1 MEGSV
6 DLTSLQSG
14 KGHALASQV
23 RMPILT
29 SCPQRIRAQF
39 QRLAERQTGKNDLA
53 FEAGLG
59 PNFRTKFELESI
71 QFKYGFLQV
80 NFQKDLFKLSFW
92 RVEFWKEGLT

>member
-29 SCPQRIRAQF
+29 SCPQRIQAQF
-39 QRLAERQTGKNDLA
+39 QRLAARQTDKNDFA

-59 PNFRTKFELESI
+59 QISGPNLNWSLSSSNMGSCKST
-71 QFKYGFLQV
+71 FKMTRSNLVSGGS
-80 NFQKDLFKLSFW
+80 NFGRK
-92 RVEFWKEGLT
+92 R